1 VPLGFA
7 SSASASTGRG
17 IGGRQETEYENKIKS
32 ISGMLILVEPE
43 HADDSCGC
51 TRALTLALTF
61 SHKNRTD
68 LGFLGESMLH

>member
-1 VPLGFA
+1 
-7 SSASASTGRG
+7 
-17 IGGRQETEYENKIKS
+17 
-32 ISGMLILVEPE
+32 MLILVEPE